1 MVKQQYSPLWQRTG
15 LLQKDVELA
24 YLFLRLVFGIN
35 FFNHGFTRI
44 GNIGGFANSMV
55 EQFKDTAVPA
65 ELVRIVGAIVP
76 PVELVIGILLI
87 LGFATRGAL
96 IAGFILMMVLQG
108 GVVILRQFDS
118 AASQLI
124 YCIIFFILLGT
135 LGFNTYSLDTKFR
148 RSRNTT
154 AETV

>member
-1 MVKQQYSPLWQRTG
+1 MVKQQYSAWWQRG
-15 LLQKDVELA
+15 LLQKDIELA
-24 YLFLRLVFGIN
+24 YLFLRLIFGIN

-44 GNIGGFANSMV
+44 GNIGGFANGMV

-65 ELVRIVGAIVP
+65 ELVRVVGAIVP
-76 PVELVIGILLI
+76 PVELGIGILLI

-96 IAGFILMMVLQG
+96 MAGFILMMVLQG
-108 GVVILRQFDS
+108 GVVILRQFDT

-124 YCIIFFILLGT
+124 YCIIFFMLLAT

-154 AETV
+154 SDSV